1 MKIRSSALGKIM
13 TNPRK
18 KSETLSATCKT
29 YIKELVKED
38 LFGYKSTIDSKY
50 LTKGIDMEDTSIDLY
65 NEVHGTLYLKNTER
79 LENEFIT
86 GECDINAEDKIIDI
100 KSSWSLETFP
110 ASPEDIDAVKTGYE
124 WQLRAYM
131 WLYDKPKAEL
141 AYCMVST
148 PDYLLKEWDN
158 LGIHKVDSH
167 DPFLRVTT
175 ISFERDTEKEELI
188 AQRVK
193 DCREFYNEYKDSIL
207 NKQLILD

>member
-18 KSETLSATCKT
+18 KTELLSATCKT

-79 LENEFIT
+79 LSNEFIT
-86 GECDINAEDKIIDI
+86 GECDINAGDKIIDI

-124 WQLRAYM
+124 WQLRGYM
-131 WLYDKPKAEL
+131 MLYNKPKAEL

-148 PDYLLKEWDN
+148 PDYLLKDWDN
-158 LGIHKVDSH
+158 YKIHKVDSH
-167 DPFLRVTT
+167 DPFLRVTC

>member
-13 TNPRK
+13 TNPRSK
-18 KSETLSATCKT
+18 KETLSAGCKT

-50 LTKGIDMEDTSIDLY
+50 LTKGIDLEDASIDLY

-110 ASPEDIDAVKTGYE
+110 ASPDDVNNKDYE
-124 WQLRAYM
+124 WQLRGYM
-131 WLYDKPKAEL
+131 MLYNKPKAEL

-158 LGIHKVDSH
+158 LDIHKVDKH

-175 ISFERDTEKEELI
+175 ISFERDRDKERQI
-188 AQRVK
+188 MDRVIECGK
-193 DCREFYNEYKDSIL
+193 FYIEYRDSIL
-207 NKQLILD
+207 NKQLILS

>member
-1 MKIRSSALGKIM
+1 M
-13 TNPRK
+13 TNPRSK
-18 KSETLSATCKT
+18 KETLSVGCKT

-38 LFGYKSTIDSKY
+38 LFNYKSTIDSKY
-50 LTKGIDMEDTSIDLY
+50 LTKGIDLEDTSIDLY

-79 LENEFIT
+79 LSNEFIT

-100 KSSWSLETFP
+100 KTSWSLETFP
-110 ASPEDIDAVKTGYE
+110 PSPGDVSNKDYE

-158 LGIHKVDSH
+158 LGIHKVDKH

-175 ISFERDTEKEELI
+175 ISFERDTEKEDLI

>member
-79 LENEFIT
+79 LSNEFIT
-86 GECDINAEDKIIDI
+86 GECDINAGDKIIDI

-124 WQLRAYM
+124 WQLRGYL

-158 LGIHKVDSH
+158 LDIHKVDKH

-175 ISFERDTEKEELI
+175 ISLERDTEKERQI
-188 AQRVK
+188 MDRVIECGK
-193 DCREFYNEYKDSIL
+193 FYIEYRDSIL

>member
-79 LENEFIT
+79 LSNEFIT

-110 ASPEDIDAVKTGYE
+110 ASPEDIDTVKTGYE

-207 NKQLILD
+207 NKQLIIS

>member
-13 TNPRK
+13 TNPRSK
-18 KSETLSATCKT
+18 KETLSAGCKT

-38 LFGYKSTIDSKY
+38 LFNYRSTIDSKY
-50 LTKGIDMEDTSIDLY
+50 LTKGIDLEDTSIDLY
-65 NEVHGTLYLKNTER
+65 NEVHNTLYLKNTER

-100 KSSWSLETFP
+100 KTSWSLETFP
-110 ASPEDIDAVKTGYE
+110 ASPGDVSNKDYE

-131 WLYDKPKAEL
+131 WLYNKPKAEL

-148 PDYLLKEWDN
+148 PDYLLKDWDN
-158 LGIHKVDSH
+158 LGIHKVDKF

-175 ISFERDTEKEELI
+175 ISFERDRDKERDI
-188 AQRVK
+188 IDRVIECGK
-193 DCREFYNEYKDSIL
+193 FYIEYRDSIL
-207 NKQLILD
+207 NKQLILTQ

>member
-38 LFGYKSTIDSKY
+38 LFGYKTTIDSKY

-86 GECDINAEDKIIDI
+86 GECDINAGDKIIDI

-110 ASPEDIDAVKTGYE
+110 ASPEDVNNKDYE

-158 LGIHKVDSH
+158 LDIHKVDSH

>member
-13 TNPRK
+13 TNPRSK
-18 KSETLSATCKT
+18 KETLSAGCKT

-38 LFGYKSTIDSKY
+38 LFGYKTTIDSKY

-79 LENEFIT
+79 LSNEFIT

-110 ASPEDIDAVKTGYE
+110 ASPEDVNNKDYE
-124 WQLRAYM
+124 WQLRGYL

-175 ISFERDTEKEELI
+175 ISFERDTEKERQI
-188 AQRVK
+188 IDRVIECGK
-193 DCREFYNEYKDSIL
+193 FYIEYRDSIL
-207 NKQLILD
+207 NKQLILS

>member
-1 MKIRSSALGKIM
+1 M

-110 ASPEDIDAVKTGYE
+110 AAPEDVNNKDYE
-124 WQLRAYM
+124 WQLRGYM
-131 WLYDKPKAEL
+131 MLYDKPKAEL
-141 AYCMVST
+141 AYCMVNT

-158 LGIHKVDSH
+158 WNIHKVDKF
-167 DPFLRVTT
+167 DPFLM
-175 ISFERDTEKEELI
+175 IHF
-188 AQRVK
+188 
-193 DCREFYNEYKDSIL
+193 
-207 NKQLILD
+207 

>member
-18 KSETLSATCKT
+18 KGDTLSAGCKT

-38 LFGYKSTIDSKY
+38 LFNYKSTIDSKY
-50 LTKGIDMEDTSIDLY
+50 LTKGIDLEDTSIDLY

-79 LENEFIT
+79 LSNEFIT

-124 WQLRAYM
+124 YQLRAYM
-131 WLYDKPKAEL
+131 WLYNKPKAEL

-158 LGIHKVDSH
+158 WDIHKVDKH
-167 DPFLRVTT
+167 DPFLRVTC
-175 ISFERDTEKEELI
+175 ISFERDVEKEELI

-193 DCREFYNEYKDSIL
+193 DCREFYNEYRDSIL

>member
-1 MKIRSSALGKIM
+1 MKIRCSALGKIM
-13 TNPRK
+13 TNPRSK
-18 KSETLSATCKT
+18 KETLSAGCKT

-38 LFGYKSTIDSKY
+38 LFMYRSTIDSKY

-65 NEVHGTLYLKNTER
+65 NEVHSTLYLKNTER

-110 ASPEDIDAVKTGYE
+110 AAVDDINNKDYE
-124 WQLRAYM
+124 MQLRGYM

-158 LGIHKVDSH
+158 LDIHKVDKH

-175 ISFERDTEKEELI
+175 ISFERDRDKERDI
-188 AQRVK
+188 IDRVIECGK
-193 DCREFYNEYKDSIL
+193 FYIEYRDSII
-207 NKQLILD
+207 NK

>member
-18 KSETLSATCKT
+18 KTDTLSAGCKT

-38 LFGYKSTIDSKY
+38 LFGYRTTIDSKY
-50 LTKGIDMEDTSIDLY
+50 LTKGIDLEDTSIDLY
-65 NEVHGTLYLKNTER
+65 NEVHNTLYLKNTER

-86 GECDINAEDKIIDI
+86 GECDINAENKIIDI
-100 KSSWSLETFP
+100 KTSWSLETFP
-110 ASPEDIDAVKTGYE
+110 AAPEDINNKDYE
-124 WQLRAYM
+124 WQLRSYM

-148 PDYLLKEWDN
+148 PDYLLKDWDN
-158 LGIHKVDSH
+158 YKIHKVDKF

-175 ISFERDTEKEELI
+175 ISFERDTEKEQLI
-188 AQRVK
+188 KERVIECGK
-193 DCREFYNEYKDSIL
+193 FYIEYRDSIL
-207 NKQLILD
+207 NKQLILSE

>member
-50 LTKGIDMEDTSIDLY
+50 LTKGIDMEDTSINLY
-65 NEVHGTLYLKNTER
+65 NEVRGTLYLKNTER

-86 GECDINAEDKIIDI
+86 GECDINAGDKIIDI

-110 ASPEDIDAVKTGYE
+110 ASPEDVNNKDYE

-167 DPFLRVTT
+167 DPFLRVTC

-207 NKQLILD
+207 NKQLIIS

>member
-18 KSETLSATCKT
+18 KTEVLSATCKT

-38 LFGYKSTIDSKY
+38 LFNYRTTIDSKY

-79 LENEFIT
+79 LSNEFIT

-110 ASPEDIDAVKTGYE
+110 ASPEDVNNKDYE
-124 WQLRAYM
+124 WQLRGYM
-131 WLYDKPKAEL
+131 MLYNKPKAEL
-141 AYCMVST
+141 AYCMVNT

-158 LGIHKVDSH
+158 LDIHKVDKW
-167 DPFLRVTT
+167 DATLRVTT

-193 DCREFYNEYKDSIL
+193 DCRDFYIEYRDSIL
-207 NKQLILD
+207 NKQPILSE

>member
-65 NEVHGTLYLKNTER
+65 NEVNGTLYLKNTER
-79 LENEFIT
+79 LSNEFIT

-110 ASPEDIDAVKTGYE
+110 ASPEDVNNKDYE

-148 PDYLLKEWDN
+148 PDYLLKDWDN
-158 LGIHKVDSH
+158 LGIHKVDKH
-167 DPFLRVTT
+167 
-175 ISFERDTEKEELI
+175 
-188 AQRVK
+188 
-193 DCREFYNEYKDSIL
+193 
-207 NKQLILD
+207 

>member
-18 KSETLSATCKT
+18 KTEVLSAGCKT

-50 LTKGIDMEDTSIDLY
+50 LTKGIDLEDTSIDLY

-79 LENEFIT
+79 LSNEFIT

-110 ASPEDIDAVKTGYE
+110 ASPDDVNNKDYE
-124 WQLRAYM
+124 WQLRGYM
-131 WLYDKPKAEL
+131 MLYNKPKAEL

-148 PDYLLKEWDN
+148 PDYLLKDWDN
-158 LGIHKVDSH
+158 WGIHKVDKF

-175 ISFERDTEKEELI
+175 ISFERDRDKERDI
-188 AQRVK
+188 IDRVIECGK
-193 DCREFYNEYKDSIL
+193 FYIEYRDSIL
-207 NKQLILD
+207 NKQLILI

>member
-18 KSETLSATCKT
+18 KSETLSAGCKT

-79 LENEFIT
+79 LSNEFIT

-110 ASPEDIDAVKTGYE
+110 ASPDDVNNKDYE
-124 WQLRAYM
+124 WQLRGYM
-131 WLYDKPKAEL
+131 MLYNKPKAEL
-141 AYCMVST
+141 AYCMVNT
-148 PDYLLKEWDN
+148 PDYLLKDWDN
-158 LGIHKVDSH
+158 WDIHKVDKH
-167 DPFLRVTT
+167 DPFLRVTC

-207 NKQLILD
+207 NKQLILI

>member
-18 KSETLSATCKT
+18 KSETLSAGCKT

-38 LFGYKSTIDSKY
+38 LFNYRTTIDSKY

-110 ASPEDIDAVKTGYE
+110 ASPEDVNNKDYE

-158 LGIHKVDSH
+158 LGIHKVDKH

-175 ISFERDTEKEELI
+175 ISFERDIEKEELI

-207 NKQLILD
+207 NKQLILSE

>member
-1 MKIRSSALGKIM
+1 MKIRCSALGKIM
-13 TNPRK
+13 TNPRSK
-18 KSETLSATCKT
+18 KETLSAGCKT

-65 NEVHGTLYLKNTER
+65 NEVHSTLYLKNTER
-79 LENEFIT
+79 LSNEFIT
-86 GECDINAEDKIIDI
+86 GECDINTEDKIIDI
-100 KSSWSLETFP
+100 KTSWSLETFP
-110 ASPEDIDAVKTGYE
+110 AAVDDINNKDYE

-148 PDYLLKEWDN
+148 PDYLLKDWDN
-158 LGIHKVDSH
+158 YKIHKVDKH

-175 ISFERDTEKEELI
+175 ISFERDTDKEQEI
-188 AQRVK
+188 MERVIECGK
-193 DCREFYNEYKDSIL
+193 FYNEYRDSIL
-207 NKQLILD
+207 NKQPIISE

>member
-18 KSETLSATCKT
+18 KTEVLSAGCKT

-38 LFGYKSTIDSKY
+38 LFNYRTTIDSKY
-50 LTKGIDMEDTSIDLY
+50 LTKGIDLEDTSINLY
-65 NEVHGTLYLKNTER
+65 NEVHNTLYLKNTER
-79 LENEFIT
+79 LSNEFIT
-86 GECDINAEDKIIDI
+86 GECDINTEDTIIDI
-100 KSSWSLETFP
+100 KTSWSLETFP
-110 ASPEDIDAVKTGYE
+110 PAPEDINNKDYE

-148 PDYLLKEWDN
+148 PDYLLKDWDN
-158 LGIHKVDSH
+158 YKIHKVDKH

-175 ISFERDTEKEELI
+175 ISFERDKDKEQEI
-188 AQRVK
+188 MERVIECGK
-193 DCREFYNEYKDSIL
+193 FYIEYRDSIL
-207 NKQLILD
+207 NKQLILSE

>member
-18 KSETLSATCKT
+18 KTDTLSAGCKT

-65 NEVHGTLYLKNTER
+65 NEVHSTLYLKNTER
-79 LENEFIT
+79 LSNEFIT

-110 ASPEDIDAVKTGYE
+110 PSPEDISNKDYE

-148 PDYLLKEWDN
+148 PDYLLKDWDN
-158 LGIHKVDSH
+158 LDIHKVDKF
-167 DPFLRVTT
+167 DPFLRVTK
-175 ISFERDTEKEELI
+175 ISFERDRDKERDI
-188 AQRVK
+188 IDRVIECGK
-193 DCREFYNEYKDSIL
+193 FYIEYRDSIL

>member
-18 KSETLSATCKT
+18 KSETLSAGCKT

-50 LTKGIDMEDTSIDLY
+50 LTKGIDLEDTSIDLY

-79 LENEFIT
+79 LSNEFIT

-110 ASPEDIDAVKTGYE
+110 ASPDDVNNKDYE

-148 PDYLLKEWDN
+148 PDYLLKDWDN
-158 LGIHKVDSH
+158 LDIHKVDKF

-207 NKQLILD
+207 NKQLILS

>member
-18 KSETLSATCKT
+18 KSEALSAGCKT

-38 LFGYKSTIDSKY
+38 LFMYKSTIDSKY
-50 LTKGIDMEDTSIDLY
+50 LTKGIDLEDTSIDLY

-79 LENEFIT
+79 LSNEFIT

-100 KSSWSLETFP
+100 KTSWSLETFP
-110 ASPEDIDAVKTGYE
+110 AAPEDINNKDYE

-131 WLYDKPKAEL
+131 WLYNKPKAEL

-148 PDYLLKEWDN
+148 PDYLLKDWDN
-158 LGIHKVDSH
+158 WFIHKVGKH

-175 ISFERDTEKEELI
+175 ISFERDVEKEELI
-188 AQRVK
+188 VQRVK

-207 NKQLILD
+207 NKQLILS

>member
-18 KSETLSATCKT
+18 KTELLSATCKT

-79 LENEFIT
+79 LSNEFIT

-110 ASPEDIDAVKTGYE
+110 ASPEDVNNKDYE

-207 NKQLILD
+207 NKQLIIS

>member
-38 LFGYKSTIDSKY
+38 LFNYKSTIDSKY
-50 LTKGIDMEDTSIDLY
+50 LTKGIDLEDTSIDLY
-65 NEVHGTLYLKNTER
+65 NEVHNTLYLKNTER
-79 LENEFIT
+79 LSNEFIT

-110 ASPEDIDAVKTGYE
+110 ASPEDVNNKDYE

-158 LGIHKVDSH
+158 LDIHKVDKW
-167 DPFLRVTT
+167 DAALRVTT
-175 ISFERDTEKEELI
+175 ISFERDEDKEQLI
-188 AQRVK
+188 KERVIECGK
-193 DCREFYNEYKDSIL
+193 FYNEYRDSIL
-207 NKQLILD
+207 NKQPILTK

>member
-1 MKIRSSALGKIM
+1 MKIRCSALGKIM

-38 LFGYKSTIDSKY
+38 LFNYRTTIDSKY

-79 LENEFIT
+79 LSNEFIT

-110 ASPEDIDAVKTGYE
+110 ASPEDVNNKDYE
-124 WQLRAYM
+124 WQLRGYM
-131 WLYDKPKAEL
+131 MLYNKPKAEL

-158 LGIHKVDSH
+158 WDIHKVDKH
-167 DPFLRVTT
+167 DQFLRVTT

-207 NKQLILD
+207 NKQTILSE

>member
-18 KSETLSATCKT
+18 KTEVLSATCKT

-50 LTKGIDMEDTSIDLY
+50 LTKGIDLEDTSIDLY
-65 NEVHGTLYLKNTER
+65 NEVHNTLYLKNTER
-79 LENEFIT
+79 LSNEFIT

-110 ASPEDIDAVKTGYE
+110 ASPDDVNNKDYE
-124 WQLRAYM
+124 WQLRGYM
-131 WLYDKPKAEL
+131 MLYNKPKAEL

-148 PDYLLKEWDN
+148 PDYLLKDWDN
-158 LGIHKVDSH
+158 LDIHKVDKH
-167 DPFLRVTT
+167 DPFLRVTC
-175 ISFERDTEKEELI
+175 ISFERDRDKERDI
-188 AQRVK
+188 IDRVIECGK
-193 DCREFYNEYKDSIL
+193 FYIEYRDSIL

>member
-13 TNPRK
+13 TNPRS
-18 KSETLSATCKT
+18 KSETLSAGCKT

-38 LFGYKSTIDSKY
+38 LFNYKSTIDSKY
-50 LTKGIDMEDTSIDLY
+50 LTKGIDLEDTSIDLY

-79 LENEFIT
+79 LSNEFIT

-110 ASPEDIDAVKTGYE
+110 ASPEDVNNKDYE
-124 WQLRAYM
+124 WQLRGYL

-158 LGIHKVDSH
+158 LDIHKVDKH

-193 DCREFYNEYKDSIL
+193 DCREFYNEYRDSIL
-207 NKQLILD
+207 NKQLILS

>member
-13 TNPRK
+13 TNPRSK
-18 KSETLSATCKT
+18 KETLSATCKT

-38 LFGYKSTIDSKY
+38 LFGYRTTIDSKY

-79 LENEFIT
+79 LSNEFIT

-110 ASPEDIDAVKTGYE
+110 ASPEDVNNKDYE
-124 WQLRAYM
+124 WQLRGYM
-131 WLYDKPKAEL
+131 MLYNKPKAEL

-158 LGIHKVDSH
+158 LDIHKVDKH

-175 ISFERDTEKEELI
+175 ISFERDRDKERDI
-188 AQRVK
+188 IDRVIECGK
-193 DCREFYNEYKDSIL
+193 FYIEYRDSIL
-207 NKQLILD
+207 NKQLILI